1 MVNLNVKD
9 PSVIDVAEVTSWQTM
24 EIAMLAETV
33 DIRYLKRVKSKTPHY
48 LYLSRLLK
56 LLN

>member
-33 DIRYLKRVKSKTPHY
+33 DIRYLKRVKSKTSHY
-48 LYLSRLLK
+48 LYLS
-56 LLN
+56 